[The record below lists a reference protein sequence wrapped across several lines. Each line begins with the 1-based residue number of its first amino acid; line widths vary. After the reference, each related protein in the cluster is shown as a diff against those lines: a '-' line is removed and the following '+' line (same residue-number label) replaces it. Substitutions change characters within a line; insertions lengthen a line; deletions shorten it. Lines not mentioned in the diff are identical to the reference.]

1 MAVKEEAE
9 TARPEPKEAGKVEV
23 KGVRIEAPGT
33 KTTLPG
39 TPAGSIGSMGR
50 GRGFVRT
57 DITALGE
64 TTRAPGRDT
73 IEISSPEL
81 K

>member
-23 KGVRIEAPGT
+23 KGVRTEAPDT
-33 KTTLPG
+33 RTTLPG

-57 DITALGE
+57 DTTAHGE
-64 TTRAPGRDT
+64 ISRAPGPGT
-73 IEISSPEL
+73 TETSSPRQT
-81 K
+81 